1 MSNTQESRWQGSPV
15 RTKLVH
21 QVFAAA
27 AARAE
32 WAPLLPA
39 IVGDLAEVMLCLTGG
54 HSLSQSHHQPQSSR
68 CDVGSK
74 QRRSQASSTS

>member
-1 MSNTQESRWQGSPV
+1 V
-15 RTKLVH
+15 Y

-39 IVGDLAEVMLCLTGG
+39 IVGDLAEVMICLRQA
-54 HSLSQSHHQPQSSR
+54 LSDQFHDALRSSQNSR
-68 CDVGSK
+68 WDVGWR
-74 QRRSQASSTS
+74 QRRSHV

>member
-1 MSNTQESRWQGSPV
+1 MSIAQGSRWQGSPL
-15 RTKLVH
+15 RAKLVH

-39 IVGDLAEVMLCLTGG
+39 IVGDLAEVMTC
-54 HSLSQSHHQPQSSR
+54 H
-68 CDVGSK
+68 
-74 QRRSQASSTS
+74 RRAPSGLGLWLAAIEWGDLEQV